1 MPTSLT
7 NLFNFGRPLPKPF
20 DKLPSKKVKG
30 FASRYGGTEATLC
43 ASIIKAVHALC
54 VCPLPA
60 KIDRKK
66 VKKTE

>member
-54 VCPLPA
+54 A
-60 KIDRKK
+60 
-66 VKKTE
+66 